1 MDDQQQQPE
10 QNHNTDQSSDH
21 NRPQITPEQLKEF
34 VHYIVANLVTLKD
47 QVDVAVMED
56 MPGVY
61 TVHVKVAAEDKGRVI
76 GKSGNNINAIR
87 TLVKVFGRIA
97 VLVQD

>member
-1 MDDQQQQPE
+1 MDDQQQVQP
-10 QNHNTDQSSDH
+10 NTDQ
-21 NRPQITPEQLKEF
+21 NRPQITPDQLREF
-34 VHYIVANLVTLKD
+34 VHYIISNLVTQRD

-56 MPGVY
+56 MPGTF
-61 TVHVKVAAEDKGRVI
+61 TVHVKVAQEDKGRVI

>member
-1 MDDQQQQPE
+1 MDDAVQ
-10 QNHNTDQSSDH
+10 NTDHQTQD
-21 NRPQITPEQLKEF
+21 RPHLSAEELRDF
-34 VHYIVANLVTLKD
+34 VRFIVLNLVMQRD

-61 TVHVKVAAEDKGRVI
+61 SVHVKVSPEDKGRVI

-87 TLVKVFGRIA
+87 TLVKVFGRIS

>member
-1 MDDQQQQPE
+1 MEPQDTTTAQDTTAQ
-10 QNHNTDQSSDH
+10 
-21 NRPQITPEQLKEF
+21 NRPQITPEQLREF
-34 VHYIVANLVTLKD
+34 VHYIVSNLVTLRD
-47 QVDVAVMED
+47 QVDVTVMED